1 MVFFPGWEM
10 RRPLR
15 LGLDVVGGDGMSF
28 WTVSEVTE
36 DCEEL
41 WLSRM
46 GTVGWQSG

>member
-1 MVFFPGWEM
+1 MVFLPGWEM

-28 WTVSEVTE
+28 WTVSEVS
-36 DCEEL
+36 EEL